1 MGAVAAAA
9 HTDRPVPLS
18 RQSDRFDQ
26 FDFVAGL
33 GDQRRL
39 VGCGAAVVQPGRT
52 GFKCSVSGA
61 KHWGGHGSAHATSLR
76 SCCCAC
82 PVLPPCAD
90 LLLHDVS
97 LAIALLTVSDTR
109 TLADDRSGD
118 ALQQRL
124 EDTGH
129 RLTERRIVPDNRYQ
143 IRAELS
149 RWIADPAVQVVIS
162 SGGTGLTGRDGTP
175 EAVAPLL
182 DKTIEGFGELFRVLS
197 FETIGTSTL
206 QSRCL
211 AGVANGTVIFVLPG
225 SLDAVETAW
234 DRLIAAQ
241 LDSSTRPCNL
251 VQLLPRLTEPAG

>member
-1 MGAVAAAA
+1 MVRSA
-9 HTDRPVPLS
+9 
-18 RQSDRFDQ
+18 
-26 FDFVAGL
+26 L
-33 GDQRRL
+33 G
-39 VGCGAAVVQPGRT
+39 
-52 GFKCSVSGA
+52 
-61 KHWGGHGSAHATSLR
+61 
-76 SCCCAC
+76 
-82 PVLPPCAD
+82 
-90 LLLHDVS
+90 

-109 TLADDRSGD
+109 TREDDRSGD

-124 EDTGH
+124 EADGH
-129 RLTERRIVPDNRYQ
+129 RLMERCIVPDNRYQ
-143 IRAELS
+143 IRAALS
-149 RWIADPAVQVVIS
+149 SWIADPAVQVVIS

-211 AGVANGTVIFVLPG
+211 AGVANGTVVFVLPG

-241 LDSSTRPCNL
+241 LNEATRPCNL
-251 VQLLPRLTEPAG
+251 VQLLPRLMEPAG